1 MVPHD
6 FPQFHPLS
14 LSSAISSARADAFL
28 PGRCGT
34 LGRRLLLSP
43 PTIPAHTPGVC
54 FADLIKAIL
63 LEFQAALTGL
73 RKDFR
78 DLQVRKQS
86 PPQNQVLAPPS
97 LVFTLPEVRLPS
109 MAHPSLTLL
118 PAILLPRH

>member
-43 PTIPAHTPGVC
+43 PTIPPHTPGVC

-73 RKDFR
+73 RIYPLTD
-78 DLQVRKQS
+78 
-86 PPQNQVLAPPS
+86 
-97 LVFTLPEVRLPS
+97 
-109 MAHPSLTLL
+109 MAV
-118 PAILLPRH
+118 